1 MVLAAIRRRA
11 ADQAGQQ
18 VDDRGKNAVF
28 DHADAAA
35 GGRIGLEPVAEGI
48 QNILHH
54 GVGIVVVVAVM
65 VHLVAVDQLIKP
77 LMALPVF
84 QQGIIEFLRGAFFL
98 LIHHLLQGGER
109 IGGGGGAQALD
120 AGKVVPRAALHQALA
135 TVGAVQDQRGHK
147 RIVVPLNVTGLQQIH
162 RLHGAV
168 RPVFQLGLIGAAHFL
183 ERLEVLQVSGFQ
195 ADGLA
200 HATAASAV
208 VPAALT
214 AALETAAV
222 VQR

>member
-1 MVLAAIRRRA
+1 MRWDRFCRGWSAPSGRRQCFGNGLVVLAAIRRRA

-84 QQGIIEFLRGAFFL
+84 QQGIIEFLRGAFFSSYTTCF
-98 LIHHLLQGGER
+98 R
-109 IGGGGGAQALD
+109 
-120 AGKVVPRAALHQALA
+120 
-135 TVGAVQDQRGHK
+135 
-147 RIVVPLNVTGLQQIH
+147 
-162 RLHGAV
+162 AV
-168 RPVFQLGLIGAAHFL
+168 R
-183 ERLEVLQVSGFQ
+183 E
-195 ADGLA
+195 
-200 HATAASAV
+200 SAV
-208 VPAALT
+208 VAGPRHWMPVKLYRAPPCIRL
-214 AALETAAV
+214 LPLS
-222 VQR
+222 VQSRINVDING